1 MGGKWFRHAQVVGLI
16 ICLFV
21 LGMLAVTAASGNWQD
36 TLVNPLFF
44 AGTAAVILT
53 INLYISFK
61 KQPSVY

>member
-61 KQPSVY
+61 KKPSVY